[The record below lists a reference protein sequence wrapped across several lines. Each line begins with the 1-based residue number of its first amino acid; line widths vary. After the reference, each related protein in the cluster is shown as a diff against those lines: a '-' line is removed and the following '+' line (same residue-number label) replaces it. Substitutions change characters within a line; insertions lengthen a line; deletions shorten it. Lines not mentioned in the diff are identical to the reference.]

1 MAGNICTGTNSNNS
15 GIGNLRSSMAYCE
28 GMTYRASGTL
38 IGKPIT
44 GNPHDGLGS
53 EAETAW
59 DAGWAVAEAA
69 KGGAITIA
77 NQGCCAVGGT
87 VSA

>member
-1 MAGNICTGTNSNNS
+1 MAGKLCTGAATNNAALPHQS
-15 GIGNLRSSMAYCE
+15 RSFCE
-28 GMTYRASGTL
+28 GMEFRAAGTAAA
-38 IGKPIT
+38 KPIT

-59 DAGWAVAEAA
+59 DAGWTAADGAAGGTISAAVS
-69 KGGAITIA
+69 
-77 NQGCCAVGGT
+77 GCCGLIGKA